1 MGRMGKRGSTVLSV
15 GLGAAI
21 LYLGAHAVTGRQGLL
36 AYVDLQAQ
44 ERAMETRLHAL
55 DAEHTSLEARATRLR
70 DGPRFD
76 EDYLSERARTTL
88 AAGEPGQIVFSL
100 E

>member
-1 MGRMGKRGSTVLSV
+1 MAKQGSVVLSI

-21 LYLGAHAVTGRQGLL
+21 LYLGAHAVTGRQGLV

-44 ERAMETRLHAL
+44 QRVLEDRVAGLATEEA
-55 DAEHTSLEARATRLR
+55 ALEARAERLR
-70 DGPRFD
+70 PGHIDR
-76 EDYLSERARTTL
+76 DYLEERARITL
-88 AAGEPGQIVFSL
+88 AAGDSEEIVFAV